1 MKCMT
6 EELEDRIIN
15 KIGLYEPTVERVE
28 VIDLSAKEMQP
39 IDISW
44 IGASVLCKLE
54 SIEVEGKG
62 IGPNCAFFIFI
73 YINFC

>member
-1 MKCMT
+1 MT

-54 SIEVEGKG
+54 SIEVEGQGDRAKS
-62 IGPNCAFFIFI
+62 CFFHF
-73 YINFC
+73 YLF

>member
-15 KIGLYEPTVERVE
+15 KIGQFEPTVERVE

-54 SIEVEGKG
+54 SIEVKEGKK
-62 IGPNCAFFIFI
+62 A
-73 YINFC
+73 